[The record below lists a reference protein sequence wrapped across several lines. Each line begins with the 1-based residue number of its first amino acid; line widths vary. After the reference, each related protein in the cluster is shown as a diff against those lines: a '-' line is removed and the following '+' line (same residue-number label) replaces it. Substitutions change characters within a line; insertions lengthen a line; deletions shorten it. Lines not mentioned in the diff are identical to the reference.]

1 MRPLES
7 PDLYKSRFLFVQCG
21 LESKPVTRRQPF
33 STAAKCIL
41 PDGSVHPC
49 KFADASASKATL
61 YFPMHVPDLPKRFI
75 ADLSGNI
82 EIRRACELIWQKGP
96 IAGVAFFRVEDKR
109 PARPGPSPA
118 PA

>member
-1 MRPLES
+1 
-7 PDLYKSRFLFVQCG
+7 
-21 LESKPVTRRQPF
+21 
-33 STAAKCIL
+33 
-41 PDGSVHPC
+41 
-49 KFADASASKATL
+49 
-61 YFPMHVPDLPKRFI
+61 MHVPDLPKRFI